1 MRINRNFIMRTVAGQ
16 AILVNVEAFSV
27 DFNNMLSLSETAAW
41 LWEKAAGCDGEFDE
55 PTLVGWLTEEFDV
68 DEETAARDVAEMVL
82 QWREYGLVL

>member
-1 MRINRNFIMRTVAGQ
+1 MRINGNFIMRTVAGQ
-16 AILVNVEAFSV
+16 AILVNVEASSV

-55 PTLVGWLTEEFDV
+55 PDLVRWLTEEFDV

-82 QWREYGLVL
+82 QWRQYGLVL

>member
-16 AILVNVEAFSV
+16 AILVNVDASCV

-55 PTLVGWLTEEFDV
+55 PTLVRWLTEEFDV
-68 DEETAARDVAEMVL
+68 DEETAARDVAEMVS
-82 QWREYGLVL
+82 QWHQYGLVL